1 LAVKTTRR
9 RHAGPTT
16 RRPGCPTNFTK
27 WNEKNVEAKPK
38 MSTVKHS
45 QLRNRP
51 VGLLLSG
58 HFPSYSLHLMTKGLS
73 LAADFGIFRVDLM
86 HVLR

>member
-1 LAVKTTRR
+1 MPAPQHVGLVALLTSQNGMK
-9 RHAGPTT
+9 
-16 RRPGCPTNFTK
+16 
-27 WNEKNVEAKPK
+27 KNVEAKPK